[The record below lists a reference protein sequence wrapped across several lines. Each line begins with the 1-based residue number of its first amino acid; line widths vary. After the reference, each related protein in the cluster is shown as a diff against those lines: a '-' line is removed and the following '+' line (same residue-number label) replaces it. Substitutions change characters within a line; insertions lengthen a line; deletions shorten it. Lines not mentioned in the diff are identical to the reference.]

1 MTKDE
6 TIVAIRKTIKKHDFF
21 YDICEE
27 LKSNIF
33 CSKVVVSIIASFVY
47 AYFIPFIIL
56 PLLFNDENVYSD
68 YKFQGIS
75 LILVISFL
83 SFIFLLT
90 IYNRFREKKKKGFL
104 NFIRYISY
112 DLSNLFH
119 IHNVKEV
126 PLHFKVYEKLSKNI
140 KEEEM
145 LTIMEYKL
153 KYSDFDIYYIYSGDD
168 IFYLNRVKHYNKEL
182 KDTNRLENSD
192 LLENRI
198 KTENKKKSFVKSLY
212 CTKKDNNK

>member
-1 MTKDE
+1 MTKDDA
-6 TIVAIRKTIKKHDFF
+6 IVTIRKTIKKHDFF

-27 LKSNIF
+27 LKRNIF

-56 PLLFNDENVYSD
+56 PLIFNDKNVYSD

-75 LILVISFL
+75 LILVISLL

-90 IYNRFREKKKKGFL
+90 IYNRFREKKKKGLL

-140 KEEEM
+140 KEEDM

-153 KYSDFDIYYIYSGDD
+153 KYSEDGFEPPCLS
-168 IFYLNRVKHYNKEL
+168 E
-182 KDTNRLENSD
+182 
-192 LLENRI
+192 
-198 KTENKKKSFVKSLY
+198 
-212 CTKKDNNK
+212 